1 MQSIGYRDLVHGSGA
16 GLRKVALRIF
26 HERRTPIRTQ
36 GDEGRVGARPECR
49 AQMQILA
56 VAASQICAEA
66 PGRKRREELRD
77 ERPRLRQCKRARLPC
92 TAC

>member
-26 HERRTPIRTQ
+26 HERRTPIRPQ

-49 AQMQILA
+49 AQVQVLA
-56 VAASQICAEA
+56 VSAPQVCTEA
-66 PGRKRREELRD
+66 PGRKSREKLRD
-77 ERPRLRQCKRARLPC
+77 ERPGLRQCMSARLPC